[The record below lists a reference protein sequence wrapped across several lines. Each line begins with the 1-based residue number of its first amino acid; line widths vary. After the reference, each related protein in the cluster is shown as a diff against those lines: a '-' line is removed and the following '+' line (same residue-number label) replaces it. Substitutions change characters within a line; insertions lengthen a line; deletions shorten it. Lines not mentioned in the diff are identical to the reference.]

1 MEQQAIR
8 IETLGDLVAHG
19 YGMNAMC
26 EKCRHRADLDMAA
39 LIARFGEGFI
49 YVGRTLDGRL
59 VCSQC
64 GAHDVHCQIH
74 PLNSNRSRFADWAM
88 DPVAPEA
95 EGEGRHRSA
104 VRRPLRQIRGCDE
117 LVRGQT
123 QGRPWIC
130 PFATLLRCGFGV
142 VRPLVDDQERV
153 HTTIYVYST
162 PGYGGE
168 KAAITYAALLPAV
181 PAPPEL
187 VRKAW
192 ARLVHWN

>member
-64 GAHDVHCQIH
+64 GAHDRYTRLTPTAPGSRIERWI
-74 PLNSNRSRFADWAM
+74 RSRPKPKVKAGTAPLSDDRFDKFVAAM
-88 DPVAPEA
+88 SWYV
-95 EGEGRHRSA
+95 GRHKGDPEFARSPHYYAA
-104 VRRPLRQIRGCDE
+104 VSE
-117 LVRGQT
+117 WF
-123 QGRPWIC
+123 GR
-130 PFATLLRCGFGV
+130 LSL
-142 VRPLVDDQERV
+142 DDQERV